1 MLDPLAPLALLALL
15 AFVGVVTNLLL
26 AAVIAVALALER
38 RELRR

>member
-26 AAVIAVALALER
+26 AAVIAVAMALER

>member
-26 AAVIAVALALER
+26 AAVIAVAMVLER